1 MYVGV
6 ERVKSD
12 TAVPLKHGD
21 RVCFGVN
28 TDSNDL
34 KYELVCKGSTEASLC
49 RCGVTCVKDETL
61 KLSPSATPP
70 LVKGKRRLSEDQQ
83 SGTNRSVPMK
93 KPKLSSTEEKDSGTK
108 IKSRHSVER
117 DCVINITKAPKIAV
131 SNVLTES
138 TPKSTPVVSFVSSSK
153 PSPALSVTSTKSA
166 TSDIDE
172 LFGGEEIESTAVMD
186 EAIFGEASGHGS
198 FSRNKAFEGRRW
210 MDATTLQIQLAKEEM
225 DKEKHKLLS
234 SIEALRSELAAKDQ
248 LLAEKDE
255 KAKVAENV
263 DNSVV
268 SSMQEEFTCVI
279 CQELFI
285 NAYTLPCAHSF
296 CEWCIKEWMKR
307 KGHKDCPICRKK
319 ITSDPVHSL
328 ALDNAVDKLVE
339 KLNADEQKERRETE
353 AQHKNA
359 LADLGKPKAKATS
372 VAAAS
377 SSRSSMTTRSSARRS
392 ASPRTATTAHT
403 AGPYTARRTGS
414 PSTAR
419 RTEGPYTARR
429 TGGTVIHSSSPRVV
443 IHIDESGRITTRST
457 TPDHPIVLDT
467 STESE
472 ADSHEESDSSEETD
486 ESGSYDSGLHGA
498 YYGGYGR
505 CFNCGE

>member
-1 MYVGV
+1 MYVGD
-6 ERVKSD
+6 ERVKPD
-12 TAVPLKHGD
+12 TAVPLEHGD

-28 TDSNDL
+28 MDSNDL
-34 KYELVCKGSTEASLC
+34 KYELVCKGSTVASLC
-49 RCGVTCVKDETL
+49 RCGVMCGMDGTL

-70 LVKGKRRLSEDQQ
+70 LVKGKRGLSEDQQ

-93 KPKLSSTEEKDSGTK
+93 KLRLST
-108 IKSRHSVER
+108 
-117 DCVINITKAPKIAV
+117 
-131 SNVLTES
+131 
-138 TPKSTPVVSFVSSSK
+138 
-153 PSPALSVTSTKSA
+153 
-166 TSDIDE
+166 
-172 LFGGEEIESTAVMD
+172 
-186 EAIFGEASGHGS
+186 
-198 FSRNKAFEGRRW
+198 
-210 MDATTLQIQLAKEEM
+210 AKEEM
-225 DKEKHKLLS
+225 DEEKHKLLS

-248 LLAEKDE
+248 LIAEKDE
-255 KAKVAENV
+255 KAKVAEKM

-268 SSMQEEFTCVI
+268 SSMQKEFTCVI

-307 KGHKDCPICRKK
+307 KGHKDCPICRMK

-339 KLNADEQKERRETE
+339 KLNADEQKERKETE
-353 AQHKNA
+353 SQHKNA
-359 LADLGKPKAKATS
+359 LSGLEKPKTKAAT
-372 VAAAS
+372 VAS
-377 SSRSSMTTRSSARRS
+377 KSRMTTRSSVTSS
-392 ASPRTATTAHT
+392 ASPRTAARAHT
-403 AGPYTARRTGS
+403 AGP
-414 PSTAR
+414 STAR
-419 RTEGPYTARR
+419 RG
-429 TGGTVIHSSSPRVV
+429 GGTTIRSSPRMV

-472 ADSHEESDSSEETD
+472 PNSDEESDSSEESD